1 MQYLQTNINTVHTAL
16 NDSYWGFKE
25 CAAVVPDS
33 LKEKFSKIAMERGRM
48 VRELEV
54 RGGATRSSSGSVTGS
69 LNRTWSKIKASVSSV
84 QHMLD
89 DMGKEEASLKKT
101 YEDALKSSAVDSSLN
116 GLLIT
121 HLQTIECDLRDLRI
135 ICGEAKYSDKWDIA
149 VPTTGEKFK
158 EKLHTTGETISS
170 KLSSTGETISSKLS
184 STGTTIKDTFHSTS
198 ENISSKFSTSGAAI
212 KDKLGFGQ
220 TQNEQPQIVTSTDQH
235 TTTGQNIK
243 DKLQAT
249 GTAIK
254 DKLGFGQTENQQ
266 TENQQKN
273 MDTTVVNTH
282 IEEQSF

>member
-1 MQYLQTNINTVHTAL
+1 MQYLQTNINTVHAAL

-25 CAAVVPDS
+25 CASVVPDS
-33 LKEKFSKIAMERGRM
+33 RLKENFSKIAMERGRM

-101 YEDALKSSAVDSSLN
+101 YEDALKSSGVDSALN
-116 GLLIT
+116 GLLMT
-121 HLQTIECDLRDLRI
+121 HLQTIECDLKDLRI
-135 ICGEAKYSDKWDIA
+135 ICGEAKYSDKWDIN
-149 VPTTGEKFK
+149 VPTTGEKIK
-158 EKLHTTGETISS
+158 GKLQTTGENISS
-170 KLSSTGETISSKLS
+170 KLSSTGA
-184 STGTTIKDTFHSTS
+184 TIKDTFHSTS

-220 TQNEQPQIVTSTDQH
+220 TQTTVTDPTVTDPTVTITDQH

-249 GTAIK
+249 GSAIK

-266 TENQQKN
+266 KN
-273 MDTTVVNTH
+273 MDTVNSSIEGEH
-282 IEEQSF
+282 I